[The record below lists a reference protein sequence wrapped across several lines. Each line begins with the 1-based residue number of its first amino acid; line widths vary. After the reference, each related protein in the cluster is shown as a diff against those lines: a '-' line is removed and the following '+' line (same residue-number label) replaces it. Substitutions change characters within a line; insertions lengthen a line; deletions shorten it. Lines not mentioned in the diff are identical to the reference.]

1 MPFVGI
7 AGLGA
12 ITEALV
18 AIAFLLGLVAVAYL
32 VQEFGQYIPLI
43 GGWLAGRAVALIYN
57 ARNALNYFFQGMV
70 WAAQGLIN
78 GMTVCITWPLQKIL
92 DVANGVVWALYLLRN
107 IIIPN
112 WFNAA
117 INFANR
123 VAVLAYSYALS
134 LYYQAINFANTVAV
148 LAYGYALSLYYQAIN
163 FANTVAVLAYGYAL
177 SLYYQAIQYATDAYT
192 ASMGA
197 IGALSLWTQ
206 AEFADLRAWVDGLVG
221 GAVIGLEAD
230 LALLDARLQALIQQY
245 AAAALKDAI
254 TITDQTSA
262 LSLADIW
269 PNLIT
274 DVDALLDAIPQEL
287 IDIRDWIGAIP
298 RVAPRS
304 LADALT
310 GLGALAIPLLEYL
323 RLCGV
328 PMCKNLHGLGDL
340 FGDLNSAATDAAL
353 LGLLALAAANPHE
366 AADTIL
372 TVVGPVAHVAATAT
386 KDLIGV

>member
-123 VAVLAYSYALS
+123 VAVLAYS
-134 LYYQAINFANTVAV
+134 
-148 LAYGYALSLYYQAIN
+148 YALSLYYQAIN